1 MKAIEL
7 TQQWFGQW
15 FAYLSACFELPMT
28 APICRPAWTLAAIG
42 SAAIAGVLTL
52 WLLWRLIDY
61 KLKLRAALRAQAERD
76 RIDHEAIAHTQWIGD
91 TAYHAELSEEE
102 VRRRIA
108 EGLEAHKT
116 NAAPISGTS

>member
-15 FAYLSACFELPMT
+15 FAYLRACLELPMT
-28 APICRPAWTLAAIG
+28 APVCRPAWTLAAIG
-42 SAAIAGVLTL
+42 SAAIAGVLVL

-61 KLKLRAALRAQAERD
+61 KLKVRPALRAQAERD
-76 RIDHEAIAHTQWIGD
+76 RIDHEAIEHVSD

-102 VRRRIA
+102 IRRRIA
-108 EGLEAHKT
+108 KGLEAHKA
-116 NAAPISGTS
+116 NAPPISGTT